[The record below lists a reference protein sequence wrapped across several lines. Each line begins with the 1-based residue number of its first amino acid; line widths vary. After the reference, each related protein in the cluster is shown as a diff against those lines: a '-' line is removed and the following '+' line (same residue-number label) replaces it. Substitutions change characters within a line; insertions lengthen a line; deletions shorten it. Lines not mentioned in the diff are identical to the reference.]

1 VGALQRGG
9 LQAADNSSQ
18 TSCREGIDWDGKLP
32 HAYED
37 ELQSMG
43 TVDEDQARGTWPVE
57 CSPRD
62 VELQV
67 DGMVLDAICSAV
79 PPE

>member
-1 VGALQRGG
+1 M
-9 LQAADNSSQ
+9 
-18 TSCREGIDWDGKLP
+18 SCREGVDWDGKLP

-43 TVDEDQARGTWPVE
+43 IVDEDQARGTWPVE
-57 CSPRD
+57 CDPRD
-62 VELQV
+62 VEFQV
-67 DGMVLDAICSAV
+67 DGMVLDVICSAV